1 MKQSMRVSRA
11 ISVLFTVV
19 VFEYSHFCIITHS
32 KNQFRIKLFRT
43 NRTNSEQNNLI
54 SDAVDERRFLSLKA
68 LSYRDWAN
76 RPKGRFCC
84 NVFPKLHRFL
94 CSECLIMARKLHRIC
109 VISFLTQPHTVTGVC
124 ISNIF
129 QVQNF
134 NNSKNKKKPTKSIYR
149 IEKFKV
155 IVTVPNGIF

>member
-84 NVFPKLHRFL
+84 NFFPKLHRFL
-94 CSECLIMARKLHRIC
+94 CSECFNGQKITPNMRHFLFHATAYCDWRLHFKYF
-109 VISFLTQPHTVTGVC
+109 S
-124 ISNIF
+124 S
-129 QVQNF
+129 
-134 NNSKNKKKPTKSIYR
+134 SKFKKKPTKPIYR

-155 IVTVPNGIF
+155 IVTVPSGIF